1 MTLVQVLH
9 RTALATS
16 VLLTASILGCGSGN
30 AHVAGVL
37 KKADGSPLAGARVI
51 AKVAEG
57 KAWASGVTDAQ
68 GKFSLGRERAGDGLE
83 PGTYQVSIT
92 EEQKDWDHP
101 TPPSISKKYASPTT
115 SGLNFDATAGSAV
128 NLELTL
134 DAP

>member
-1 MTLVQVLH
+1 MNTPRSQLCS
-9 RTALATS
+9 ALAAAILLS
-16 VLLTASILGCGSGN
+16 VFGSGCGSGN
-30 AHVAGVL
+30 AKVTGVV

-57 KAWASGVTDAQ
+57 KAWASGVTDAE
-68 GKFSLGRERAGDGLE
+68 GKFSLGRERPGEGLE

-101 TPPSISKKYASPTT
+101 TPPSISKKYASATT
-115 SGLNFDATAGSAV
+115 SGINFDATAGSAV